1 MKRYDLINSSLC
13 FFFGLS
19 IILYAPEFDL
29 GSLRAPGSGFMPFLS
44 GLLIC
49 GFSGITFF
57 RALFDQSTEVE
68 KVWAGVK
75 FQKLIFVLLMLLL
88 YGVLMNTLGFIV
100 CSLLLLLITVRYV
113 GSQTWRG
120 AILVSI
126 ISSVGSYVLFEVWL
140 SVPLP
145 RGILGFLGF

>member
-1 MKRYDLINSSLC
+1 
-13 FFFGLS
+13 
-19 IILYAPEFDL
+19 
-29 GSLRAPGSGFMPFLS
+29 
-44 GLLIC
+44 
-49 GFSGITFF
+49 
-57 RALFDQSTEVE
+57 
-68 KVWAGVK
+68 
-75 FQKLIFVLLMLLL
+75 MLLL

-100 CSLLLLLITVRYV
+100 CSLLLMLITVRYV

-120 AILVSI
+120 AIVVSI